1 MSVGAS
7 FVYLLCVCGVFV
19 RSFVGL
25 ACWLIF
31 LLFARLRPWFGGFVV
46 VLLFALVVVYM
57 CGRLAVW
64 WLVLLV
70 SKWVCVLASLFVEWC
85 VCAGLV
91 SLCSTSPPAE
101 TRLTVYRRLSVK
113 TTDMSQTSFFQIES
127 RR

>member
-7 FVYLLCVCGVFV
+7 FVYLLCVCDVFV
-19 RSFVGL
+19 RSFVGM

-31 LLFARLRPWFGGFVV
+31 LLFACLRLWFAGFVVV

-57 CGRLAVW
+57 RGRSAVW

-70 SKWVCVLASLFVEWC
+70 SDWVCVLAFLFAEWC

-91 SLCSTSPPAE
+91 SPCSTSPPAE
-101 TRLTVYRRLSVK
+101 TRLTVYRRLSITRNK
-113 TTDMSQTSFFQIES
+113 GQLPK
-127 RR
+127 

>member
-1 MSVGAS
+1 MSMGAS
-7 FVYLLCVCGVFV
+7 FVYLLCVCDVFV

-57 CGRLAVW
+57 RGRSAVW

-70 SKWVCVLASLFVEWC
+70 SMGLCACVLVCRVVRLRGSC
-85 VCAGLV
+85 VVLLYESPGGNQVDGL
-91 SLCSTSPPAE
+91 PPA
-101 TRLTVYRRLSVK
+101 
-113 TTDMSQTSFFQIES
+113 FH
-127 RR
+127 